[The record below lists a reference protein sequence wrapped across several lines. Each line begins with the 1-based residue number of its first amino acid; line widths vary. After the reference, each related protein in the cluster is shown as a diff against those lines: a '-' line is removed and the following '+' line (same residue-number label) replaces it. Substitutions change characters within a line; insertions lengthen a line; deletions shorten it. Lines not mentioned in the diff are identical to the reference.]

1 MVVKVITP
9 NDLHTDDFAVQ
20 NGKVVVVVTRQN
32 FTGAW
37 ARGVAPWNNDPLEA
51 QRRAVTIQDGLG
63 IVHIDFKRTSGTSG
77 LVLTLPDSC
86 PTPSKLIE
94 VQTWDGGSVW
104 LDANSRQVYCNGL
117 TANRRYIVDLLGF
130 FNE

>member
-20 NGKVVVVVTRQN
+20 NGKVVAVVTRQN
-32 FTGAW
+32 FTGTL
-37 ARGVAPWNNDPLEA
+37 ARGVSPGDAGPLED
-51 QRRAVTIQDGLG
+51 QRRAVTIQNGLG
-63 IVHIDFKRTSGTSG
+63 VVHIDFKRTSGTRG

-104 LDANSRQVYCNGL
+104 LDANSREVQSRGL
-117 TANRRYIVDLLGF
+117 TANRRYVVDLLGF
-130 FNE
+130 FNV

>member
-20 NGKVVVVVTRQN
+20 NGKVVAVVTRRN
-32 FTGAW
+32 FTGTW
-37 ARGVAPWNNDPLEA
+37 ARNVQPWSNGPLEA
-51 QRRAVTIQDGLG
+51 QRRSITIQDGLG
-63 IVHIDFKRTSGTSG
+63 VVHIDFKRTSGTSG
-77 LVLTLPDSC
+77 AIMTLPSNC
-86 PTPSKLIE
+86 PTPTQLIE

-104 LDANSRQVYCNGL
+104 LDANNREVQSSGL